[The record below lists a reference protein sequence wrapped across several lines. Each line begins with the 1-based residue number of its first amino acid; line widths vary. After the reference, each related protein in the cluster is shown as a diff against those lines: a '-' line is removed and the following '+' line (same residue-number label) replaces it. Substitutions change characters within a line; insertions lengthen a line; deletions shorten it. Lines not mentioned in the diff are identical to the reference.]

1 MRALKVKEDFK
12 ATGARLV
19 RALEEEVLKGDAGA
33 FTNASPVAV
42 NHEGYRVRVDEGG
55 GKFGWFL
62 LRQSLHDPVCVLNFE
77 SETRGGVKKMAAEFV
92 AWFDAASDVD
102 GVDVSAVRA
111 AAK

>member
-1 MRALKVKEDFK
+1 M
-12 ATGARLV
+12 V

-42 NHEGYRVRVDEGG
+42 NHEGYRVHVDEGG

-77 SETRGGVKKMAAEFV
+77 SEKRGGVKVLAREFTK
-92 AWFDAASDVD
+92 WFDALAFED
-102 GVDVSAVRA
+102 VDVSAVRA